1 MENMEIKIWSD
12 IRCPFCYIGKRK
24 FEEALKSFKHKD
36 RVTISWKSFELDP
49 SLKTQAN
56 IKALDHFCS
65 SKGIGEEQALEM
77 FQHAAAM
84 GKDVGLDLKFAD
96 MVVANSLNGHRLIKY
111 AESINKAPEM
121 KEVLLKAHLTEG
133 KNIDDVEVLANLGA
147 EVGLDRNAVH
157 NMLLSDDYTYEVRQD
172 ELEARNLRIN
182 GVPFFVL
189 DNTYGISGAQPTEV
203 FLESLQKAWEKSHE
217 AKVGAD
223 GAEGD
228 SCNVD
233 GECC

>member
-1 MENMEIKIWSD
+1 MEIKIWSD

-24 FEEALKSFKHKD
+24 FEEALKGFEHKD

-49 SLKTQAN
+49 NLKTQVN
-56 IKALDHFCS
+56 IKALEHFCS

-77 FQHAAAM
+77 FQHAAGM

-96 MVVANSLNGHRLIKY
+96 VVVANSLNGHRLIKY
-111 AESINKAPEM
+111 AESKNKAPEM
-121 KEVLLKAHLTEG
+121 KEVLLQAHLTDG

-147 EVGLDRNAVH
+147 EVGLDSKAVRS
-157 NMLLSDDYTYEVRQD
+157 MLLSDDYTYEVRQD
-172 ELEARNLRIN
+172 QLEARNLGIN

-203 FLESLQKAWEKSHE
+203 FLESLEKAWEKSTDTKE
-217 AKVGAD
+217 KTDV
-223 GAEGD
+223 AEGD

-233 GECC
+233 GECR

>member
-1 MENMEIKIWSD
+1 MEIKIWSD

-24 FEEALKSFKHKD
+24 LEEALKSFEHKD

-49 SLKTQAN
+49 NLKTQTN
-56 IKALDHFCS
+56 IKALDHFCG

-84 GKDVGLDLKFAD
+84 GKDVGLDLRFAST
-96 MVVANSLNGHRLIKY
+96 VVANSLNGHRLIKY
-111 AESINKAPEM
+111 AESMDKAPEM
-121 KEVLLKAHLTEG
+121 KEVLLQAHFTEG
-133 KNIDDVEVLANLGA
+133 KNIDDVEVLAHLGA
-147 EVGLDRNAVH
+147 TVGLDRKAVH

-172 ELEARNLRIN
+172 QLEARNLGIS

-189 DNTYGISGAQPTEV
+189 DNTYGISGAQPSEV
-203 FLESLQKAWEKSHE
+203 FLESLEKAWEKSTE
-217 AKVGAD
+217 PKGDTGV
-223 GAEGD
+223 AEGD

-233 GECC
+233 GECR